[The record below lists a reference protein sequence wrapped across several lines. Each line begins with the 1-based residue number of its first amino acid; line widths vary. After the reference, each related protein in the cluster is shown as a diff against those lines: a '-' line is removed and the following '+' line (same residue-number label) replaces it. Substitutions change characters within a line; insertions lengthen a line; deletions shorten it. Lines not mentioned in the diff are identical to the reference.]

1 MTEVKVRHTLLNRG
15 LEGQGYYKQY
25 KSFRNQYSTL
35 VDRVRTCQ
43 KQIHHEMFPTPR
55 YIKECS
61 TLPDSHHRRRG
72 NLARVADVYAF
83 CTEAFCLQNKTWR
96 YATTRREGRVCRY
109 RDRDGQPSGGSQTLA
124 AGQLRSRRCPVCT
137 HREVAYCNTP
147 TFGSRTF
154 YLFSIF
160 SFSRNDFFLLNRFC
174 TQVWLIIVPN

>member
-83 CTEAFCLQNKTWR
+83 CTEAFCLQDVTVR
-96 YATTRREGRVCRY
+96 HDTERRAGVPVQGQGWAAFRGQSDSRCRPAEVIALSCMYTQRGCVILPHSARVLSTCLVFF
-109 RDRDGQPSGGSQTLA
+109 PF
-124 AGQLRSRRCPVCT
+124 P
-137 HREVAYCNTP
+137 EM
-147 TFGSRTF
+147 TFP
-154 YLFSIF
+154 Y
-160 SFSRNDFFLLNRFC
+160 
-174 TQVWLIIVPN
+174 